1 MQIKTSRIVRRSLWI
16 SLFLLSVFSTIPAS
30 AEPRNLTGRL
40 GVGFSNQL
48 ATDNDKTLPMISS
61 KYYLSKSNAMSLG
74 IGFDTRGGRNTIGSG
89 LKFYQ
94 NLFLEENLFFYTG
107 LGLGLVSHN
116 GTKLQ
121 VSAFFGTEFFFSG
134 LPSLGWSIEAGI
146 RGDSYSGNF
155 AIRTI
160 GDSFITGGAHFY
172 F

>member
-1 MQIKTSRIVRRSLWI
+1 MQRKYSLMVRRSLWI
-16 SLFLLSVFSTIPAS
+16 SLICLSLVYTLPAA

-48 ATDNDKTLPMISS
+48 ATDVNTTLPMVSA
-61 KYYLSKSNAMSLG
+61 KYYLSKATAMSLG
-74 IGFDTRGGRNTIGSG
+74 LGFDTRSGSNTIGSG

-94 NLFLEENLFFYTG
+94 NLFLEDNLFFYTG
-107 LGLGLVSHN
+107 LGLGFVSKT

-121 VSAFFGTEFFFSG
+121 ASAYFGTEFFFSNI
-134 LPSLGWSIEAGI
+134 PSLGWSVEAGI

-160 GDSFITGGAHFY
+160 GDSFITGGVHFY